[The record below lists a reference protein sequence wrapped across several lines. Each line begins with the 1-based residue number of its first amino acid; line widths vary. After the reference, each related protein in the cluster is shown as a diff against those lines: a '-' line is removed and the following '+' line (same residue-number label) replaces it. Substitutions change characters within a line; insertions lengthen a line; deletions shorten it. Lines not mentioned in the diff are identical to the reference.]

1 MNKKRVWISA
11 GIILNRQQ
19 DKVFITRRAETAHKG
34 GFWEFAG
41 GKVEQGETAEQAVIR
56 ELNEEVGITATEL
69 EHFIELEHDYPEK
82 ALKFDFFLI
91 KAFDG
96 EAYGREG
103 QPGQWVTLEA
113 LREFTFPEANY
124 PVIDKL
130 LAR

>member
-11 GIILNRQQ
+11 GIILNSQQ
-19 DKVFITRRAETAHKG
+19 DQVFITRRPETAHKG

-41 GKVEQGETAEQAVIR
+41 GKVELGETAEQAVIR
-56 ELNEEVGITATEL
+56 ELNEEVGIVATEL

-103 QPGQWVTLEA
+103 QPGQWVALEA